1 MIISESTRRWV
12 EIRFYYFC
20 LDIFDLHHSFL
31 DVDLAIQAIANLGN
45 IKLKELNQSA
55 GKMIG
60 DPYYMPTEDELI
72 ITAHMHGKTYKEIA
86 GYIGVD
92 QRTIKRRIER
102 EKKKYN
108 PYPRL
113 SVSEDIA
120 IQEFFETL
128 DVLKNAG
135 V

>member
-1 MIISESTRRWV
+1 MIISEATRRWV

-45 IKLKELNQSA
+45 TKLKELNKSA
-55 GKMIG
+55 GKMMG
-60 DPYYMPTEDELI
+60 DPYYIPTEDELLVL
-72 ITAHMHGKTYKEIA
+72 ANMHGRTYKEMA
-86 GYIGVD
+86 EYLGVD
-92 QRTIKRRIER
+92 QRTVKRRL
-102 EKKKYN
+102 EKEQKKYN

-113 SVSEDIA
+113 SVNEDLA
-120 IQEFFETL
+120 IKEFFETL
-128 DVLKNAG
+128 DILKNAG